1 MLGAEA
7 GKMRDLTTGL
17 SVVMREGSS
26 VRHRENINILGIL
39 ALEQRL
45 SLSSS
50 SLIEMGYSV
59 SIDLTK
65 LFTKGKEERR
75 EIKTSIIIPI

>member
-7 GKMRDLTTGL
+7 GKMRDLATCLG
-17 SVVMREGSS
+17 VVMREGSI

-50 SLIEMGYSV
+50 SLTEKGFSV
-59 SIDLTK
+59 SIDLTR
-65 LFTKGKEERR
+65 LFTHTHKINK
-75 EIKTSIIIPI
+75 

>member
-7 GKMRDLTTGL
+7 GKMRDLATCLG
-17 SVVMREGSS
+17 VVMREGSI

-45 SLSSS
+45 SLSSN
-50 SLIEMGYSV
+50 SLTEKGFSV
-59 SIDLTK
+59 SIDLTR
-65 LFTKGKEERR
+65 LFTHTHKINK
-75 EIKTSIIIPI
+75 

>member
-1 MLGAEA
+1 
-7 GKMRDLTTGL
+7 MRDLATCLG
-17 SVVMREGSS
+17 VVMREGSI

-50 SLIEMGYSV
+50 SLTEKGYSV
-59 SIDLTK
+59 SIDLTR
-65 LFTKGKEERR
+65 LFTKKKKKKRKKEGK
-75 EIKTSIIIPI
+75 

>member
-1 MLGAEA
+1 
-7 GKMRDLTTGL
+7 MRDLATCLG
-17 SVVMREGSS
+17 VVMREGSI

-50 SLIEMGYSV
+50 SLTEKGFSV
-59 SIDLTK
+59 SIDLTR
-65 LFTKGKEERR
+65 LFTHTHTQNK
-75 EIKTSIIIPI
+75 

>member
-1 MLGAEA
+1 
-7 GKMRDLTTGL
+7 MRDLATCLG
-17 SVVMREGSS
+17 VVMREGSI

-50 SLIEMGYSV
+50 SLTEKGFSV
-59 SIDLTK
+59 SIDLTR
-65 LFTKGKEERR
+65 LFTHTHKINK
-75 EIKTSIIIPI
+75 

>member
-39 ALEQRL
+39 ALQQRL

-50 SLIEMGYSV
+50 SLIEMRYSV
-59 SIDLTK
+59 SVDLTR
-65 LFTKGKEERR
+65 LFTKGKEER
-75 EIKTSIIIPI
+75 SPVQC